1 MLRISALKP
10 EGLRPT
16 VHPML
21 QNAPHPTAVRWTRAL
36 CVALLAGLA
45 CGVGLA
51 QSANVLSPELLNHV
65 QALAQSGARAGAPAQ
80 ARVEVQL
87 GQLDPRLRLAP
98 CSQVQPYLP
107 AGQRMWGRSRI
118 GLRCADGSARWN
130 VTLPVLVQVYTKA
143 LVATQ
148 PLPAGV
154 ELTQEHLRLAEI
166 DMTADAGSIFTQFA
180 ALDGRALQRPLA
192 AGEAVRSTDLR
203 QRRWFAAGERVQ
215 VLAAGAGYA
224 IASEGQALEAGF
236 EGKDVRVR
244 FENGRT
250 VTGRAVG
257 DRRVE
262 VLL

>member
-10 EGLRPT
+10 GEQRPT

-21 QNAPHPTAVRWTRAL
+21 QNAPHPIAVRWTRAL

-45 CGVGLA
+45 CGVGWA
-51 QSANVLSPELLNHV
+51 QGVNALPPELLNRL
-65 QALAQSGARAGAPAQ
+65 QALAQSGAQAGAPAQ
-80 ARVEVQL
+80 ARVEVQI

-98 CSQVQPYLP
+98 CTQIQPYLP
-107 AGQRMWGRSRI
+107 AGHRMWGRSRI
-118 GLRCADGSARWN
+118 GLRCTDGSARWN
-130 VTLPVLVQVYTKA
+130 VTLPVTVQVYAKA
-143 LVATQ
+143 LVAAQ
-148 PLPAGV
+148 PLPAGA
-154 ELTQEHLRLAEI
+154 ELTQEHVRLAEI
-166 DMTADAGSIFTQFA
+166 DLAADTGSIFTQFS

-215 VLAAGAGYA
+215 VLAAGAGYT

>member
-21 QNAPHPTAVRWTRAL
+21 QNALRPTAVRRTRAL

-51 QSANVLSPELLNHV
+51 QSTSVLSPDLLAHV
-65 QALAQSGARAGAPAQ
+65 QALALSGARAGAPAQ

-98 CSQVQPYLP
+98 CSQIQPYLP

-130 VTLPVLVQVYTKA
+130 VTLPVLVQVYAKA